1 MISVMT
7 LILQFSCVGNSELE
21 AERDELAAKVTE
33 LEASVDR
40 LEAEKKVLD
49 GRLQKVQASSLT
61 ERQAAADERR
71 KLQAEMDAL
80 TEDQVWKRLR
90 ISKGQAMSVDFTTTL
105 GDVTCALWPEKAPM
119 TVLNFVDLA
128 EGNREWKDPRTNEWV
143 QRPLYNGTTFH
154 RVIPEFMIQGGDP
167 MGTGRGGPGY
177 RFKDEKQPGVTF
189 EQPGLLAMA
198 NAGPNTNGSQ
208 FFITEGTPTHLNGRH
223 TIFGGECEP
232 MKVVQAIARTK
243 AVRNKPVTDVVVN
256 RVRIRRGG

>member
-1 MISVMT
+1 MIPVISLV
-7 LILQFSCVGNSELE
+7 LQLSCVGNSELQG
-21 AERDELAAKVTE
+21 ERDELAAQVTE
-33 LEASVDR
+33 LQASVER

-49 GRLQKVQASSLT
+49 GRLQ
-61 ERQAAADERR
+61 AAADERR
-71 KLQAEMDAL
+71 KLQDEMDAL

-90 ISKGQAMSVDFTTTL
+90 IAKGQAMSVDFTTTL

-119 TVLNFVDLA
+119 TVLNFVDLS
-128 EGNREWKDPRTNEWV
+128 EGSREWKDPRTNEWV
-143 QRPLYNGTTFH
+143 QRPLYNGTIFH
-154 RVIPEFMIQGGDP
+154 RVIPDFMIQGGDP

-189 EQPGLLAMA
+189 EKPGLLAMA

-208 FFITEGTPTHLNGRH
+208 FFITEGTPTHLNGKH
-223 TIFGGECEP
+223 TIFGGDCEP

-243 AVRNKPVTDVVVN
+243 AVRNKPVTDVVVS

>member
-1 MISVMT
+1 MIPIFS
-7 LILQFSCVGNSELE
+7 LILQLSCVGNSQLE
-21 AERDELAAKVTE
+21 AERDELTAQVTE
-33 LEASVDR
+33 LQASVER

-49 GRLQKVQASSLT
+49 GRLQKIQASSLSQ
-61 ERQAAADERR
+61 RQSAVDERR
-71 KLQAEMDAL
+71 KLQEEMDAL

-90 ISKGQAMSVDFTTTL
+90 VAKGQAMSVDFTTTL

-128 EGNREWKDPRTNEWV
+128 EGSREWKDPRTNEWV
-143 QRPLYNGTTFH
+143 QRSLYNGTTFH
-154 RVIPEFMIQGGDP
+154 RVIPDFMIQGGDP

-189 EQPGLLAMA
+189 EKPGLLAMA

-208 FFITEGTPTHLNGRH
+208 FFITEGTPTHLNGKH
-223 TIFGGECEP
+223 TIFGGDCEP

-243 AVRNKPVTDVVVN
+243 AVRNKPVTDVVVS